1 VLLVCTLVVEISATR
16 QLNSNTRFKAIKM
29 SDAFEFL
36 LEILDFVT
44 FTVIRLT
51 KYSIARK

>member
-1 VLLVCTLVVEISATR
+1 VEISATR